1 MWLLSQ
7 LMPNTAPR
15 SLGARNALVARLL
28 RGLGRAVR
36 AVQAVLLSH
45 NPQQQIRIGRWS
57 IATLIYGLG
66 WWVADS
72 TQARWPVDADAL
84 RAFEWTSLLVS
95 VLFYAVIRSGL
106 NLRFQDPSL
115 AVPQIIIGQTLAAY
129 MYALLSPFRGAVL
142 MLQVLT
148 LFFAM
153 FNLPLRLLWLLCAYA
168 LTLMGA
174 TMAMLSVQDP
184 QHFDPQQELVHFV
197 ILAAVLPAVS
207 LLGYQLARM
216 RAKLRRQK
224 SELEAALNRIQ
235 NLANHDELTGLY
247 SRRFMLEMLHHHLA
261 TQSRT
266 RQAATLALID
276 LDHFKRI
283 NDNYGHRIGD
293 EALRTFARQVQ
304 SCLRAIDLSARW
316 GGEEFMVLLPHT
328 GPDQAKRIFDRL
340 SQQLQL
346 QPVMGAPADLR
357 VAFSAGLTNLP
368 ADESIDRAIERA
380 DEALYRAKAQGRNQ
394 SVICI
399 GA

>member
-1 MWLLSQ
+1 MPASTPASNRASAPWLRRVVVRITPGLRALQTLLLS
-7 LMPNTAPR
+7 
-15 SLGARNALVARLL
+15 S
-28 RGLGRAVR
+28 
-36 AVQAVLLSH
+36 

-66 WWVADS
+66 WWVAES
-72 TQARWPVDADAL
+72 TQARWPIDPDAL
-84 RAFEWTSLLVS
+84 RLFEWCSLLVS
-95 VLFYAVIRSGL
+95 VLFYVMLRSGL
-106 NLRFQDPSL
+106 NLRFEEPSL
-115 AVPQIIIGQTLAAY
+115 TVPQIIVGQTLAAY
-129 MYALLSPFRGAVL
+129 AYVLMSPFRGAVL

-148 LFFAM
+148 LFFAL
-153 FNLPLRLLWLLCAYA
+153 FSLQLRLLWLLCAYA

-174 TMAMLSVQDP
+174 TMALLAHQDP

-197 ILAAVLPAVS
+197 LLAAILPAVS
-207 LLGYQLARM
+207 LLGYQLTRM

-224 SELEAALNRIQ
+224 SELEVALNRIQ

-266 RQAATLALID
+266 RQSATLALID
-276 LDHFKRI
+276 LDHFKDI
-283 NDNYGHRIGD
+283 NDNHGHRVGD
-293 EALRTFARQVQ
+293 EALRTFARQMQ
-304 SCLRAIDLSARW
+304 SCLREIDLTARW

-328 GPDQAKRIFDRL
+328 SPDQAQRIFDRL
-340 SQQLQL
+340 SQQLTL
-346 QPVMGAPADLR
+346 QPVLGAPATLR
-357 VAFSAGLTNLP
+357 VRYSAGLTNLP
-368 ADESIDRAIERA
+368 VDESIDRAIERA